1 MGEPTS
7 SMRLAAQA
15 PSCCPACLTAQS
27 NGFRVYTTILVQ
39 YSWVWLTRAGGV
51 MLSYFIVW
59 ALPLFVTPQS
69 ACVHNAT
76 YFLSDLLQLL
86 LALEAGVCHTGPAQ
100 VSLSFSVM
108 YFHEVEPGECAAGL
122 DARAAAIVMRTVKNT
137 VRTGRTVVCTI
148 HQPSL
153 EIFQAFDELL
163 LLQRGGATLYFGEM
177 GKESQTLIDYFQGLG
192 ADPIEKGYNPATW
205 VLEQTTTSKEEQTG
219 TNFAEAFQKSEAAK

>member
-1 MGEPTS
+1 MGVAHACRRCDGVIFYCVGTVPLCDTPI
-7 SMRLAAQA
+7 RLCSQ
-15 PSCCPACLTAQS
+15 CT
-27 NGFRVYTTILVQ
+27 
-39 YSWVWLTRAGGV
+39 
-51 MLSYFIVW
+51 
-59 ALPLFVTPQS
+59 
-69 ACVHNAT
+69 T

-86 LALEAGVCHTGPAQ
+86 LALEAGVFHTGPAQ

-148 HQPSL
+148 HQPSF

-177 GKESQTLIDYFQGLG
+177 GKDSQTLIHYFQDLG

-219 TNFAEAFQKSEAAK
+219 TNFAEAFQKSDTAK